1 MSPPC
6 RIMFVCDIQTQFY
19 TYWVVSAMNI
29 GHKIKQRRKELK
41 LTQVELAQKIK
52 KSSQVVSNWERGYT
66 PGITYEDL
74 RNLSVALSVPVE
86 YFMPDNSPEPMETP
100 KPDKRLA
107 RIIKEYPSLDEKTK
121 DMIDAIIKISKK

>member
-1 MSPPC
+1 
-6 RIMFVCDIQTQFY
+6 
-19 TYWVVSAMNI
+19 MNI

-74 RNLSVALSVPVE
+74 RNLSMALSVPVE
-86 YFMPDNSPEPMETP
+86 YFMPDNSPEPMENP

-107 RIIKEYPSLDEKTK
+107 RIIKEWSRPPWRWGLWNFGKSRFGMPKRCRAGWQRCLGNAGKGKGAQT
-121 DMIDAIIKISKK
+121 M

>member
-1 MSPPC
+1 
-6 RIMFVCDIQTQFY
+6 
-19 TYWVVSAMNI
+19 MNI

-74 RNLSVALSVPVE
+74 RNLSMALSVPVE
-86 YFMPDNSPEPMETP
+86 YFMPDNSPESMENP

-121 DMIDAIIKISKK
+121 DMIDAIIRISKK